1 MNASNEQ
8 KYLLSYDMDNDNSKI
23 KSDSGQS
30 VNNSNSSIINAMN
43 MTEPQPAILLQLN
56 QAQNFIPKP
65 MTPENVLEEIPDET
79 AQVVTPARSRPQTL
93 QKYNSTI
100 AEVSESDNSADVEDD
115 GSEYIIE
122 YYDIGS
128 RYEGYKKNGMRN
140 GKGKFYYQD
149 GGFYEG

>member
-56 QAQNFIPKP
+56 QPQNFIPKP
-65 MTPENVLEEIPDET
+65 MTPENVLEEIPD
-79 AQVVTPARSRPQTL
+79 
-93 QKYNSTI
+93 
-100 AEVSESDNSADVEDD
+100 
-115 GSEYIIE
+115 
-122 YYDIGS
+122 
-128 RYEGYKKNGMRN
+128 
-140 GKGKFYYQD
+140 
-149 GGFYEG
+149 